1 MSLRDNVVD
10 VQIGNLRFETP
21 FMDTAMWLR
30 DDKTI
35 LIERIPT
42 EIADKLM
49 AMTKEK
55 RIMQFPFKAQSK
67 GLSIDTTI
75 EIDVIGYAV
84 PEDRYYLTFKLV

>member
-10 VQIGNLRFETP
+10 VQIGDLQFETP

-35 LIERIPT
+35 LIERIPR

-49 AMTKEK
+49 VMTKEK
-55 RIMQFPFKAQSK
+55 PVMQFPFKAQSK
-67 GLSIDTTI
+67 GLSIDTVI
-75 EIDVIGYAV
+75 EIDVIGYV
-84 PEDRYYLTFKLV
+84 VRENRYYLTFELV